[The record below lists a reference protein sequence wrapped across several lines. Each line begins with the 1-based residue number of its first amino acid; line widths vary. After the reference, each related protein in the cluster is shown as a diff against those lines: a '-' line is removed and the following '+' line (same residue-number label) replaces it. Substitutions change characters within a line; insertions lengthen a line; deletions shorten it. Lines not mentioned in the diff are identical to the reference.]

1 MTFLCRFC
9 STGVCSD
16 YTLNVYYMDF
26 CSSTYGENRGI
37 FCLVKMSPPHV
48 VYFDQRLGAAHSKCW
63 SKYTTPTHVTV
74 ELLLGIVEI
83 YSSETKTT

>member
-1 MTFLCRFC
+1 M
-9 STGVCSD
+9 
-16 YTLNVYYMDF
+16 NIYYMDF